1 MLVVAV
7 VISISV
13 VMSGANYGQAY
24 AEDNKQSDYWVAV
37 TDQESDQILVFD
49 TKKSDWNDKN
59 ALKWS
64 WAPTIENGFE
74 ELTSAWGTP
83 SGVKLRKGEN
93 GGKYML
99 VTDSAGLVAM
109 VKYPSGKRVWGHNV
123 GGNPHAAEL
132 LPDGNIAAAS
142 SHGNFVRV
150 YTASQGPD
158 SSKYTEYYLQGAH
171 GVLWDPEREVL
182 WALGDLYLVS
192 LKVKGTPEDP
202 QLEEISRSSIPTFGG
217 HDLSPVYG
225 DTDKMW
231 VTSNTKVYQYS
242 KSTNAWLEDYEG
254 ASEISR
260 KSVKSIGNQPSGQV
274 VLAVPRAG
282 TKYSWTTDT
291 VDFYLPSDKRV
302 LKGGSFYKARI
313 WNPNYQ

>member
-1 MLVVAV
+1 MF
-7 VISISV
+7 
-13 VMSGANYGQAY
+13 GTDFGQAY
-24 AEDNKQSDYWVAV
+24 AEEKKHSDYWVAV
-37 TDQESDQILVFD
+37 TDQASEQILVFD
-49 TKKSDWNDKN
+49 TKKTNLNAKS

-64 WAPTIENGFE
+64 WAPTEENGFDE
-74 ELTSAWGTP
+74 ELISAWGTP
-83 SGVKLRKGEN
+83 SGVKLRKAED

-99 VTDSAGLVAM
+99 VTDSEGLVAM
-109 VKYPSGKRVWGHNV
+109 VSYPNGKRVWGHNV

-132 LPDGNIAAAS
+132 LPDGNVAAAS
-142 SHGNFVRV
+142 SHGHFVRV

-158 SSKYTEYYLQGAH
+158 SSNYTEYYLQGAH
-171 GVLWDPEREVL
+171 GVLWDPKREVL

-192 LKVKGTPEDP
+192 LKVTGTPEAP
-202 QLEEISRSSIPTFGG
+202 KLEEISRSSLPTFGG
-217 HDLSPVYG
+217 HDLSPVYS
-225 DTDKMW
+225 DIDKLW
-231 VTSNTKVYQYS
+231 VTTNTNVYQYS
-242 KSTNAWLEDYEG
+242 KSTNTWSENYEG

-260 KSVKSIGNQPSGQV
+260 KSVKSIGDQPSGQV

-302 LKGGSFYKARI
+302 LNGGSFYKARI